1 MRCGW
6 SANESLGAPFEGADR
21 RDTAQIWVKNFVFLA
36 LKWQIFFGGALP
48 PKLRTHKVYLQSDC
62 EFDDDLICAGQIK
75 CLRYHWVSNTS

>member
-48 PKLRTHKVYLQSDC
+48 PQAPPLLGGCRHQTP
-62 EFDDDLICAGQIK
+62 
-75 CLRYHWVSNTS
+75 

>member
-48 PKLRTHKVYLQSDC
+48 PQAPPLGGAKPPPDPPPTLEWGGLQ
-62 EFDDDLICAGQIK
+62 G
-75 CLRYHWVSNTS
+75 